1 MKMSEDKVITSNV
14 IETVSDAAKQAASL
28 MLRKVASEYGLD
40 SNDIFLTYDNGNF
53 VYKVN
58 RGDKVEI
65 VCGQDM
71 RPTNPKEFG
80 KQLRQVLSFIS
91 DKRMVSCKSL
101 ESVNTIKA
109 RNDKYQEQYRNMR
122 KSKLLPQS
130 QLVYRKFTSIMV
142 VDEKSKQS
150 IMVTGED
157 VNIWDL
163 QNEAHILLSKKVL
176 GD

>member
-1 MKMSEDKVITSNV
+1 
-14 IETVSDAAKQAASL
+14 
-28 MLRKVASEYGLD
+28 
-40 SNDIFLTYDNGNF
+40 
-53 VYKVN
+53 
-58 RGDKVEI
+58 
-65 VCGQDM
+65 
-71 RPTNPKEFG
+71 
-80 KQLRQVLSFIS
+80 
-91 DKRMVSCKSL
+91 MVSCKSL